1 MPIERAGNVEITI
14 DGFSGPLDLLCHLVE
29 SRQMQAAKIKV
40 AQLVRIY
47 GAYLARTRK
56 ASAET
61 LAEFFFMAAGLLLQK
76 TLSLLPSAP
85 EDYPGDE
92 EPDDTS
98 IGEEELMARLA
109 RYRPYRAATTCLE
122 ERKARQD
129 RRFRRI
135 PGEGGEPGAEE
146 QEEPVYDIG
155 DLYFLSRIW
164 WGLVER
170 ASRKRE
176 SSRAG
181 DFQDPE
187 DEWDGMPEALPEESQ
202 IQSRILELEEKLAV
216 NPVLS
221 LNALWALSPSVK
233 TLVVTL
239 LAVLEMCRMGKA
251 AIEQETLFSDVRI
264 YAKNAKN
271 AENAES

>member
-1 MPIERAGNVEITI
+1 MPEERAGNVEITI

-47 GAYLARTRK
+47 GAYLAKTRK

-61 LAEFFFMAAGLLLQK
+61 LVEFFFMAAELLLQK

-85 EDYPGDE
+85 EEPPLDE
-92 EPDDTS
+92 EPEDTA
-98 IGEEELMARLA
+98 GEEELMARLA

-129 RRFRRI
+129 RCFRRI
-135 PGEGGEPGAEE
+135 PGENAPDGAKEE
-146 QEEPVYDIG
+146 FPEEPSYDIG

-164 WGLVER
+164 WGLIER
-170 ASRKRE
+170 ASRKER
-176 SSRAG
+176 RAEEFL
-181 DFQDPE
+181 DSDAE
-187 DEWDGMPEALPEESQ
+187 DAWDGMPEALPEESQ
-202 IQSRILELEEKLAV
+202 IQSRIEELEEKLAV

-221 LNALWALSPSVK
+221 LNVLWAVSPSIK

-264 YAKNAKN
+264 RAKG
-271 AENAES
+271 